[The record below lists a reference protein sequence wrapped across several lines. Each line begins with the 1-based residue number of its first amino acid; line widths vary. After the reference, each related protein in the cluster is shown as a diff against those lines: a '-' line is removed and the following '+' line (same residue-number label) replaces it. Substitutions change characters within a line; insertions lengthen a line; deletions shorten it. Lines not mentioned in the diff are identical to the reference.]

1 MRRHVHTPASA
12 SPRTVTSRSVWATAL
27 LLLASATAGGSA
39 SAQNRGADR
48 AYQQAIERVTSMPG
62 DSDLTRRASAHGL
75 NILNVLWED
84 TGRSSGSAFGP
95 NISDV
100 TLRLVGD
107 GAPTDAWSALLPV
120 IRFPNFTD
128 RTADIDMDSF
138 YVRVGNESEGEPLR
152 TVALREVLSNLN
164 EYLSTPVRS
173 RGRLNLL
180 AERDSHVLV
189 SAQHVFLPVPAQGEA
204 QFVPTIFNYQSAPG
218 NPAVLTLVV
227 TREGMSA
234 AAIENS
240 PEDSAGGYGQ
250 SLYFNAA
257 GERAPYT
264 AERRSDVAARIE
276 AGNAQASDAGA
287 LDPGADV
294 LLFIQIPLVHEN
306 QGYLPGLGG
315 IGYGGAGIEA
325 EAMPCAPAPAET
337 RRVSDV
343 EVAVLGHGE
352 TEGPYRELN
361 GQRIERD
368 ERFPIRVTVQ
378 FYRATSN
385 GVVNDDDM
393 AAVAAQI
400 ERVYEEGDYV
410 GSLVVPDGERNR
422 PTDWIRTNPG
432 GDTWA
437 GPRWGWWMT
446 DESN

>member
-1 MRRHVHTPASA
+1 MRRPVTPRFTA
-12 SPRTVTSRSVWATAL
+12 TSRTFLSGLAL
-27 LLLASATAGGSA
+27 LLAVGASSTA
-39 SAQNRGADR
+39 SAQNRGNSNMR
-48 AYQQAIERVTSMPG
+48 AYEQAIERVTQMPS
-62 DSDLTRRASAHGL
+62 DSDLTSRASSYGL

-84 TGRSSGSAFGP
+84 TGRSAGSAFGP

-107 GAPTDAWSALLPV
+107 GAPADAWSALLPV

-128 RTADIDMDSF
+128 RTADVDMDSF
-138 YVRVGNESEGEPLR
+138 FVRVGNESEGEPLR
-152 TVALREVLSNLN
+152 TVALRDVLSNLN
-164 EYLSTPVRS
+164 QYLSNPS
-173 RGRLNLL
+173 RGHGRLNLL
-180 AERDSHVLV
+180 AKRDSHVLV

-257 GERAPYT
+257 GERAPYS

-276 AGNAQASDAGA
+276 SGNAQASDQGA

-294 LLFIQIPLVHEN
+294 LLFIQIPLVHQN
-306 QGYLPGLGG
+306 TGSLMGLGD
-315 IGYGGAGIEA
+315 IGGGFGEADYGS
-325 EAMPCAPAPAET
+325 AMPSSPSEVQT
-337 RRVSDV
+337 RGASDV

-361 GQRIERD
+361 GQTIERD

-385 GVVNDDDM
+385 GVVDADDM

-400 ERVYEEGDYV
+400 ERVYDEGDYV

-432 GDTWA
+432 GDTWNRGA
-437 GPRWGWWMT
+437 FGWWMS
-446 DESN
+446 DGK